1 MTTNRLIDLLQ
12 TIREGVD
19 PGTGEVFSQHDARFN
34 EPDINE
40 AFNRLLQLLSSES
53 VPDEINIPHA
63 LLQEACGELRSLG
76 YQPSVIQLVKLL
88 TGSRSIVD
96 PHFKAVTGYK
106 QYRNVYTRRAIQ
118 EYLEAFSK
126 SHPQVLPG
134 APKAKPRT
142 SKQPWQEIDFF
153 RSEIFDKLD
162 AEKEAEIRRTVA
174 AFGLRKATDRL
185 PPFMATARAT
195 YPRSFEPWTRDEQAL
210 LIEAMCYTNQLE
222 RLVSVFG
229 RSAKSLEGAGQR
241 LIWDSREK
249 RA

>member
-1 MTTNRLIDLLQ
+1 MTSDRLIDLLK
-12 TIREGVD
+12 TIREGTD

-34 EPDINE
+34 EPDIDE
-40 AFNRLLQLLSSES
+40 AFNHLLQLLSSDPVAAE
-53 VPDEINIPHA
+53 VNIPHA

-106 QYRNVYTRRAIQ
+106 QYRNVYSRKAIQ
-118 EYLEAFSK
+118 EFLEAFNK
-126 SHPQVLPG
+126 SHPLVLPG
-134 APKAKPRT
+134 VPKAKPRT

-153 RSEIFDKLD
+153 RSESFDKLD
-162 AEKEAEIRRTVA
+162 AEKEAEIRRAVA
-174 AFGLRKATDRL
+174 ALGLRKANDRL
-185 PPFMATARAT
+185 PPFMAAARIN

-229 RSAKSLEGAGQR
+229 RSAKSLEATGQR